1 MKLIHKISYFI
12 LTKSIGFYINLM
24 GFLFPEKATKLAY
37 RYFTE
42 PRSGK
47 LDSNKIPEILNE
59 AHPEI
64 VVFGQHQI
72 QTYTWKGNDH
82 RILLVHGWESNASRW
97 EQIINWLK
105 KSGSTIIALDGP
117 AQGLS
122 SGTEFNIPEY
132 ARFVNV
138 IMQRFNPK
146 YIIGHSMGGA
156 TCIYYQYTY
165 QNPSLEKM
173 VILGAPSEFMI
184 VLNNYKKTIS
194 LNKKVSRLLDQLI
207 MERFNIDPYAFSG
220 KHFASSFNLKGL
232 IAHDEDDAVVS
243 YNEGKQIAEAWKSAE
258 FISTKGLGHS
268 LHDDQ
273 LYQRIYHFL
282 FEAD

>member
-12 LTKSIGFYINLM
+12 LTKSIGLYINLM

-42 PRSGK
+42 PRDGK
-47 LDSNKIPEILNE
+47 LDSNKIPKILSE

-64 VVFGQHQI
+64 VSFGQHQI

-97 EQIINWLK
+97 ERIINWLK

-132 ARFVNV
+132 ARFVDA

-165 QNPSLEKM
+165 QNPLLEKM
-173 VILGAPSEFMI
+173 VILGAPSEFII

-194 LNKKVSRLLDQLI
+194 LNKKVSRLLDQRI

-220 KHFASSFNLKGL
+220 KHFASSLSLKGL
-232 IAHDEDDAVVS
+232 IAHDEDDTVVS

-273 LYQRIYHFL
+273 LYQQIYHFL

>member
-1 MKLIHKISYFI
+1 MKLFDKISYFI
-12 LTKSIGFYINLM
+12 LTKSIGLYINLM

-37 RYFTE
+37 RFFTE
-42 PRSGK
+42 PRDGK
-47 LDSNKIPEILNE
+47 LNATKIPKILSE
-59 AHPEI
+59 AHPET
-64 VVFGQHQI
+64 VAFGQHQI

-82 RILLVHGWESNASRW
+82 RILLVHGWESNAARW
-97 EQIINWLK
+97 ERFIGWLK

-132 ARFVNV
+132 ARFVDA
-138 IMQRFNPK
+138 IMQKFNPTS
-146 YIIGHSMGGA
+146 IIGHSMGGA

-165 QNPSLEKM
+165 QNPLLEKM

-184 VLNNYKKTIS
+184 VLNNYKKTLS
-194 LNKKVSRLLDQLI
+194 LNKKVSRLLEKRI
-207 MERFNIDPYAFSG
+207 MERFNIDPNEFSG
-220 KHFASSFNLKGL
+220 KRFVSGLNLKGL
-232 IAHDEDDAVVS
+232 IAHDEDDTIVS
-243 YNEGKQIAEAWKSAE
+243 YNEGKQIAEAWKTAE